1 MVAALVGLLFAT
13 APVPFV
19 PTLGVGD
26 AVPETVL
33 VDQSERPFSFR
44 DLRGET
50 ALVSFIYTRCP
61 DANECPLV
69 SGKFLWLQN
78 HSRGEPVALVE
89 ITLDPVH
96 DRPAVMQA
104 YGKLFDADPRRW
116 KLLSGDP
123 DAVRELSTRLGGV
136 VSGRRADGALIHNEA
151 VVVVGP
157 DGRVVDRIEGAGWA
171 PDQVLALARQTAS
184 LPSDPWARLR
194 LALTRGVAAMCGGT
208 GVSGI
213 AVWTALLIFVGLVL
227 VIGYFMLRVFRT
239 PQQR

>member
-1 MVAALVGLLFAT
+1 LVAALFGLLLAI
-13 APVPFV
+13 APAPFI

-26 AVPETVL
+26 AVPETLL

-50 ALVSFIYTRCP
+50 ALVSFIYTRCR
-61 DANECPLV
+61 DVNECPLV
-69 SGKFLWLQN
+69 SGKFLWLQK
-78 HSRGEPVALVE
+78 HSQGEPIALVE

-96 DRPAVMQA
+96 DRPAVMQT
-104 YGKLFDADPRRW
+104 YGRLFDADAKRW
-116 KLLSGDP
+116 KLVSGDP
-123 DAVRELSTRLGGV
+123 GAVREVSTRLGGLV
-136 VSGRRADGALIHNEA
+136 TGRRADGDLIHNEA
-151 VVVVGP
+151 VVVIGP
-157 DGRVVDRIEGAGWA
+157 DGRIVDRIEGAGWA

-184 LPSDPWARLR
+184 LPSDPWARLA

-213 AVWTALLIFVGLVL
+213 SVGGALLIFLAFL
-227 VIGYFMLRVFRT
+227 SIIGFIMLRLFRV